1 MSETT
6 EIATIVD
13 AAPGL
18 GNELANLS
26 AGRLN
31 VFSTI
36 TGTDFASRVKVIN
49 ALTAATP
56 VAGHLNKV
64 IELKDVVIQS
74 VTMPDQSTGEL
85 SEVPRVTL
93 IAEDGTAFSAMS
105 GPLYKDLKNVFA
117 ILGMPHEW
125 PSAVPVKVTQ
135 GGEGVR
141 KYFTLTVGK

>member
-6 EIATIVD
+6 EIAVIENT
-13 AAPGL
+13 APGL

-26 AGRLN
+26 SGRLD

-36 TGTDFASRVKVIN
+36 TGTDFDSRVKVIN

-56 VAGHLNKV
+56 VAQNLNKV
-64 IELKDVVIQS
+64 INLKDVVIQS
-74 VTMPDQSTGEL
+74 VIMPDQTTGDL
-85 SEVPRVTL
+85 GEVPRVTL

-117 ILGMPHEW
+117 ILGMPHTW